1 MKVHHLNCGTMNMPG
16 APMVCHVLLI
26 ETGDGLALVDTGFGL
41 QDCQDPARTG
51 PFRHLTRPVFQ
62 PAETAARQ
70 VEQLGFQISDVRD
83 IVVTHFDFDH
93 IGGLGDFPEAQ
104 VHVTEAEARG
114 AVHAP
119 SLRERVRYR
128 GVQWAYGPRLVE
140 HAPTGESW
148 RGFAAAKPLTEIGDG
163 VVLVPMP
170 GHTRGHAAVAVDA
183 GERWILHCGDAFYHP
198 GTLERSRVPNI
209 LRVQEEMFAFN
220 RKQLHDNQNRLAEL
234 YERNEQ
240 DLEIVCAHDPGLFAT
255 ARGRC

>member
-16 APMVCHVLLI
+16 APLVCHVLLI
-26 ETGDGLALVDTGFGL
+26 ETDRGLALVDTGFGVR
-41 QDCQDPARTG
+41 DCQEPARTG

-62 PAETAARQ
+62 LAETAAHQ
-70 VEQLGFQISDVRD
+70 VGELGFHVSDVRH

-93 IGGLGDFPEAQ
+93 IGGIADFPDAQ
-104 VHVTEAEARG
+104 VHVTTAEARG

-128 GVQWAYGPRLVE
+128 SVQWAHGPRLVE

-148 RGFAAAKPLTEIGDG
+148 RGFAAAKPLTAIGDG

-183 GERWILHCGDAFYHP
+183 GDHWILHCGDAFYHS
-198 GTLERSRVPNI
+198 GTLERSHVPKV
-209 LRVQEEMFAFN
+209 LRAQEEMFAFS
-220 RKQLHDNQNRLAEL
+220 RKQLHDNQSRLAEL
-234 YERNEQ
+234 YERCDP
-240 DLEIVCAHDPGLFAT
+240 DLVIVCAHDPSLL
-255 ARGRC
+255 ARARER